1 MTDDFRIGQLVRS
14 KKGRDKGGLFI
25 VTGTTEKHVCIA
37 DGGLRKISRA
47 EKKNPRHLQPVNI
60 FADGDVTDDR
70 YVARFI
76 KEYEKTAEKKQ
87 EGNECQKQ
95 T

>member
-1 MTDDFRIGQLVRS
+1 MTS
-14 KKGRDKGGLFI
+14 
-25 VTGTTEKHVCIA
+25 VTDSFVFIA

-47 EKKNPRHLQPVNI
+47 KKKNPRHLQPVNI
-60 FADGDVTDDR
+60 FADGDLTDDI
-70 YVARFI
+70 YIARFI
-76 KEYEKTAEKKQ
+76 KEYEKTSEKKQ